1 MNDNQLP
8 NAALKFMRTL
18 SGLLLSVLDAG
29 YHDDIE
35 MVTGYVD
42 TIHRLVG
49 AHLSYRGYTVPTHT
63 GTHAHNTTDDVMDAV
78 GDYLSAVGM
87 NETEAER
94 AIVDAINQVTYE
106 MCEELDWSLETR
118 LSGRR

>member
-1 MNDNQLP
+1 MVSDKKLP
-8 NAALKFMRTL
+8 NAALKLMRTM

-49 AHLSYRGYTVPTHT
+49 AHLTYRGYAVPTHT
-63 GTHAHNTTDDVMDAV
+63 SANAHNTTDDVMDAV

-106 MCEELDWSLETR
+106 MCEELAWGGIYE
-118 LSGRR
+118 